1 MKESSDNESELDID
15 ALTTYDDHIEE
26 NIGLALKKRPS
37 AKQKVLIVDRIK
49 ESLSKEEDLDYDSIF
64 VDHARNCFEPL
75 YFEDKRLFDSV
86 ENIMVGFLPTEHPR
100 CEELYLNDEDPP
112 LHIGQLLK
120 KPSFETLAEVVKSLR
135 EDDPGWN
142 WYADYSG
149 ARKLV
154 LVLGNNFQ
162 ELIKQNSHN
171 KIIFEDKF
179 PTSKNRRPP
188 PTAKAKRAK
197 RGRGPVVVC
206 GLVLIVL
213 WVFNPFRPS
222 LQSSK
227 TQKDETLR
235 PQVKSEATS
244 PPKQDEQD
252 KQDETTE
259 KPLLIAT
266 LENVALPIKLVSTEE
281 FLLLNKAG
289 KQTTISTGS
298 IITVENRGASGTLTT
313 RINGETFVGNE
324 QRLAGKAKVKA
335 D

>member
-15 ALTTYDDHIEE
+15 ALTNYDDHIEE

-75 YFEDKRLFDSV
+75 YFEDKRLFYSV

-100 CEELYLNDEDPP
+100 REELYLNDEDPP

-188 PTAKAKRAK
+188 PAAKAKRAK
-197 RGRGPVVVC
+197 RGRGPLVVC
-206 GLVLIVL
+206 GLVLIIL
-213 WVFNPFRPS
+213 WVFNPFRSSP
-222 LQSSK
+222 QSSK
-227 TQKDETLR
+227 TQEDETAQ
-235 PQVKSEATS
+235 PQVKSEATAS
-244 PPKQDEQD
+244 S
-252 KQDETTE
+252 KQDETAET
-259 KPLLIAT
+259 PLPITT
-266 LENVALPIKLVSTEE
+266 LENVVLPIKLVSTEE
-281 FLLLNKAG
+281 FSLLNKSG
-289 KQTTISTGS
+289 EQNTIPTGS
-298 IITVENRGASGTLTT
+298 IITVESRGASGTLTT
-313 RINGETFVGNE
+313 RINGEIFVGNE
-324 QRLAGKAKVKA
+324 QRLSGKTKVKA